1 MRAPMLRSGPSPRHW
16 WKRIGWLVL
25 IWLAS
30 VASLAVVAYALKLLM
45 RSAGMTT

>member
-1 MRAPMLRSGPSPRHW
+1 
-16 WKRIGWLVL
+16 VL

-45 RSAGMTT
+45 RWAGMTT

>member
-1 MRAPMLRSGPSPRHW
+1 MRPSPSRHW
-16 WKRIGWLVL
+16 WKRIGWLAV

-30 VASLAVVAYALKLLM
+30 VAGLTAVAYALKLLM